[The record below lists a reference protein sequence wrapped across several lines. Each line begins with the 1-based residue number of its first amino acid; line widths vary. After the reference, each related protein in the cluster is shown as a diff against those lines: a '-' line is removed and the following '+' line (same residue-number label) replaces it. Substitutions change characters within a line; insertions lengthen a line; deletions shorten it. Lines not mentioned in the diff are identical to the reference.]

1 MLLLYKTDM
10 QRLVMTTV
18 AEIAGLYQFTVAI
31 ARSFSAMFSLRNY
44 ILGLSISMDS
54 LMKMYQTPK
63 RWSGTFTQY
72 FD

>member
-1 MLLLYKTDM
+1 MNAIYKTDM

-18 AEIAGLYQFTVAI
+18 AEIAGLKQLTVAI
-31 ARSFSAMFSLRNY
+31 ARSFSAMFLLRNY

-54 LMKMYQTPK
+54 LVNQTPK
-63 RWSGTFTQY
+63 RWSGIFAHY

>member
-31 ARSFSAMFSLRNY
+31 ARSSSAMFSLRNY

-54 LMKMYQTPK
+54 LVNQTPK
-63 RWSGTFTQY
+63 RWSGTFAQY